1 MRERDSLSRLLARHG
16 AGGGDHSDAGGRHQS
31 PRGSAR
37 LLDDEAKARILDASL
52 GVLAALRALADV
64 TEDVLRERR
73 DSLLGDGGSRRS
85 SSAASRRSNP
95 ADVRDADAP
104 GAEARE
110 QIPLTY

>member
-1 MRERDSLSRLLARHG
+1 MSERDSLSRLLARHG
-16 AGGGDHSDAGGRHQS
+16 AGGGDHGGAGARHQS
-31 PRGSAR
+31 PRGSVR

-73 DSLLGDGGSRRS
+73 DSLLGGGGSGRTT
-85 SSAASRRSNP
+85 SAGSGP
-95 ADVRDADAP
+95 TDVRYTEAP

>member
-73 DSLLGDGGSRRS
+73 DSLLGDGGSGRS
-85 SSAASRRSNP
+85 TAAGSNP